1 MFTVRPRSRVT
12 SDVLL
17 KANGSTHRIELHV
30 PLFTGRAGFGDNK
43 KGDICCS
50 LQQRD
55 ASLSDHSSGAPR
67 SSDAAFGGGERLD
80 AAYRHRFGK
89 RIRVSQRRPKLLRVS
104 CVTVKAVA
112 AGHSVVVEVSP
123 DIHIC
128 GFCKQQYNNFEV
140 FLAHKQNGCSIPTSD
155 SSATPATVT
164 LADSST
170 EFVFEETY
178 QTCVMRGVKKILTKA
193 QKTPSKKLKPALTS
207 KRHSCCFSGCT
218 FKTQYGQKDMERH
231 LKTHTGE
238 KPFECELCHKRFSRR
253 DKLNMHSRS
262 HTGEKPHKCKHC
274 PYAAADSS
282 SLKKHLRIHYDER
295 PFKCQICPYASRN
308 SSQLTVHLRSHTGD
322 APFQCQQCDAKF
334 KINSDLKR
342 HIRIHSGEKPFKCDF
357 CEYRC
362 AMKGNLKSH
371 IQIKHSTENS
381 FQCVHC
387 DFQCTNKTTLR
398 QHSREHQPVQ
408 PMQCSKCTYSC
419 SSKGALKVHERIHSE
434 ERPFKCEFCSFAS
447 KQRSNLVIHRKK
459 CHSDKPEK
467 SGGGAGKSSRGS
479 KSSGGSGGGG
489 GADSPKPAGSR
500 YRAKLDAARAFCC
513 DSCDASFV
521 REDSLRSHK
530 KQHRDAQNVMQLQL
544 PSQGDAIGL
553 VAAASQSHTQLEV
566 PIQHDSAAPYNS
578 AQLKIIVSHPL
589 GQESA
594 LLPDNQNKPSMVLL
608 SPESQDMVVNSMIQ
622 QVNLLTP
629 MQPLVSTQTGETVL
643 LTQLHPDD
651 AGNPLHQALLQTAMA
666 AQDASS
672 GGDHSGGS
680 QTTCSELEGLSAL
693 IQEGGTEVTVVTE
706 GNTMVTAAAA
716 PPTMGCDP
724 MEDGS
729 KAATVAAA
737 AGVEGSALACEEG
750 ALLVPN
756 ISLSSQN
763 VVIHGVPLI
772 VSTQPQLSPHTLYAD
787 SHTLEGIP
795 HDIINARAGKTMAD
809 EFQQGVRNSG
819 GRQQQQQQQ
828 QQRHEPK
835 LPESRKVF
843 RPGSTPWPNTLRR
856 SLNVVLK
863 AAAGVFQCVRIIH

>member
-1 MFTVRPRSRVT
+1 MATY
-12 SDVLL
+12 
-17 KANGSTHRIELHV
+17 N
-30 PLFTGRAGFGDNK
+30 AG
-43 KGDICCS
+43 
-50 LQQRD
+50 
-55 ASLSDHSSGAPR
+55 
-67 SSDAAFGGGERLD
+67 
-80 AAYRHRFGK
+80 
-89 RIRVSQRRPKLLRVS
+89 
-104 CVTVKAVA
+104 
-112 AGHSVVVEVSP
+112 GHPVVVEVSP

-140 FLAHKQNGCSIPTSD
+140 FLAHKQNGCSLPASDTSAPAATAPLTD
-155 SSATPATVT
+155 SSA
-164 LADSST
+164 

-342 HIRIHSGEKPFKCDF
+342 HIRIHSGEKPYKCDF

-371 IQIKHSTENS
+371 IQIKHGTENS
-381 FQCVHC
+381 FHCVHC
-387 DFQCTNKTTLR
+387 DFKCANKTALR
-398 QHSREHQPVQ
+398 QHSREHQPTQ
-408 PMQCSKCTYSC
+408 PIQCSKCTYSC

-434 ERPFKCEFCSFAS
+434 ERPFKCDFCNFAS
-447 KQRSNLVIHRKK
+447 KQRSNLVIHKK
-459 CHSDKPEK
+459 KFHSDKPEK
-467 SGGGAGKSSRGS
+467 GSGGKGGRIGGKSGGG
-479 KSSGGSGGGG
+479 
-489 GADSPKPAGSR
+489 DSPKPVSSR

-530 KQHRDAQNVMQLQL
+530 KQHRDTQHVLQL
-544 PSQGDAIGL
+544 HLSTPTDTVNLVPATTSQ
-553 VAAASQSHTQLEV
+553 TQLEV
-566 PIQHDSAAPYNS
+566 PVTSDSMTPYS
-578 AQLKIIVSHPL
+578 TAQLKIIVSHPL
-589 GQESA
+589 SQENP
-594 LLPDNQNKPSMVLL
+594 LIPTGVDNQNKTNMVLL
-608 SPESQDMVVNSMIQ
+608 SPENQDMVVNSMIQ
-622 QVNLLTP
+622 QVNLLAP
-629 MQPLVSTQTGETVL
+629 MQPLGSSQSAEATLEPQTVL
-643 LTQLHPDD
+643 LTQLSPEDTN
-651 AGNPLHQALLQTAMA
+651 NPLHQALLQTAIT
-666 AQDASS
+666 AQDSNS
-672 GGDHSGGS
+672 GT
-680 QTTCSELEGLSAL
+680 QTFITTCSELEGLNAL

-706 GNTMVTAAAA
+706 GNTAMVTTAT
-716 PPTMGCDP
+716 PPDMVCGPSKDMSKPAGTVTV
-724 MEDGS
+724 ED
-729 KAATVAAA
+729 
-737 AGVEGSALACEEG
+737 SALPCEES

-756 ISLSSQN
+756 ISLGSQN

-772 VSTQPQLSPHTLYAD
+772 VSTQPQQSAIEQLSPHTLYSD

-795 HDIINARAGKTMAD
+795 
-809 EFQQGVRNSG
+809 Q
-819 GRQQQQQQQ
+819 
-828 QQRHEPK
+828 
-835 LPESRKVF
+835 
-843 RPGSTPWPNTLRR
+843 
-856 SLNVVLK
+856 
-863 AAAGVFQCVRIIH
+863 

>member
-1 MFTVRPRSRVT
+1 MATYN
-12 SDVLL
+12 
-17 KANGSTHRIELHV
+17 AE
-30 PLFTGRAGFGDNK
+30 
-43 KGDICCS
+43 
-50 LQQRD
+50 
-55 ASLSDHSSGAPR
+55 
-67 SSDAAFGGGERLD
+67 
-80 AAYRHRFGK
+80 
-89 RIRVSQRRPKLLRVS
+89 
-104 CVTVKAVA
+104 VA
-112 AGHSVVVEVSP
+112 AGHSVVLEVSP

-140 FLAHKQNGCSIPTSD
+140 FFAHKQNECSLHTSD
-155 SSATPATVT
+155 TSAPSAAATLT
-164 LADSST
+164 
-170 EFVFEETY
+170 ETY
-178 QTCVMRGVKKILTKA
+178 QTCIKRGVKKILTKA

-342 HIRIHSGEKPFKCDF
+342 HIRIHSGEKPYKCDF

-371 IQIKHSTENS
+371 IQIKHGTENS
-381 FQCVHC
+381 FHCVHC
-387 DFQCTNKTTLR
+387 DFQCANKTALR
-398 QHSREHQPVQ
+398 QHTREHQPVQ
-408 PMQCSKCTYSC
+408 PIQCSKCTYSC

-434 ERPFKCEFCSFAS
+434 ERPFKCDFCNFAS
-447 KQRSNLVIHRKK
+447 KQRSNLVIHKKK

-467 SGGGAGKSSRGS
+467 GSGGKGGRGAGKS
-479 KSSGGSGGGG
+479 GGG
-489 GADSPKPAGSR
+489 DSPKSVGSR

-513 DSCDASFV
+513 DSCDACFV

-530 KQHRDAQNVMQLQL
+530 KQHRDTQNVLQLQL
-544 PSQGDAIGL
+544 STPADAVNL
-553 VAAASQSHTQLEV
+553 VPVTMSQSNTQLEV
-566 PIQHDSAAPYNS
+566 PITSDSMAPYSS

-589 GQESA
+589 GQENTLIPAGVDS
-594 LLPDNQNKPSMVLL
+594 QNKTNMVLL

-622 QVNLLTP
+622 QVNLLAP
-629 MQPLVSTQTGETVL
+629 MQPLVSSQTAEATLEPQTVL
-643 LTQLHPDD
+643 LTQLSPDD
-651 AGNPLHQALLQTAMA
+651 TGNPLHQALLQTAIT
-666 AQDASS
+666 AQDSS
-672 GGDHSGGS
+672 SCS
-680 QTTCSELEGLSAL
+680 QTFITTCSELEGLNAL

-706 GNTMVTAAAA
+706 GNTTMVTAAT
-716 PPTMGCDP
+716 PPDMVCGP
-724 MEDGS
+724 SEDMS
-729 KAATVAAA
+729 KQAGTLTV
-737 AGVEGSALACEEG
+737 EECALPCEES

-756 ISLSSQN
+756 ISLGSQN
-763 VVIHGVPLI
+763 MVIHGVPLI
-772 VSTQPQLSPHTLYAD
+772 VSAQPQQSAIEQLSPHTLYAD

-795 HDIINARAGKTMAD
+795 
-809 EFQQGVRNSG
+809 Q
-819 GRQQQQQQQ
+819 
-828 QQRHEPK
+828 
-835 LPESRKVF
+835 
-843 RPGSTPWPNTLRR
+843 
-856 SLNVVLK
+856 
-863 AAAGVFQCVRIIH
+863 